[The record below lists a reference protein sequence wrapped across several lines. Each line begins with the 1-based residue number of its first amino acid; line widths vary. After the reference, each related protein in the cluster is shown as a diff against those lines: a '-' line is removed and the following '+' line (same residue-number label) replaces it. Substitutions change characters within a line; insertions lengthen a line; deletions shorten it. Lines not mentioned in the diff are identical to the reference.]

1 MIEFVVVFIS
11 LTSKTA
17 RISLTNGLVAVPQRV
32 SSTSTTTTATH
43 GQLEF
48 NIDSLIPESV
58 QNVRDR
64 YRQRRGVGGSRSG
77 SEAAEFTSH
86 EFFFAVNNDD
96 IEKVAE
102 IIASGFDVSAPFKE
116 FHHGTCLHL
125 IAHFGSLNM
134 MYLILSRVASVDFI
148 NAQDKELRTAAMC
161 AVVGQKHEILRLL
174 VQCGADVARRG
185 PDGMTVLH
193 LAAKVGNLTATE
205 IILEHYRLKVTFQR
219 FEAFI
224 NAVDEGQW
232 TALVWAAENGLSSIE
247 SYLIALGASPNIC
260 DSENN
265 SALHWAALSNSVDT
279 ILPLL
284 GSNCDF
290 NLQNV
295 NGDTAL

>member
-1 MIEFVVVFIS
+1 MNETVRMSVI
-11 LTSKTA
+11 LTQFSSFLCFRKTA
-17 RISLTNGLVAVPQRV
+17 RISLSNGLVAVTQR
-32 SSTSTTTTATH
+32 SASN
-43 GQLEF
+43 GQQQLDF

-64 YRQRRGVGGSRSG
+64 YRQRRGAQRSG
-77 SEAAEFTSH
+77 SEATDFTSH

-102 IIASGFDVSAPFKE
+102 IIASGFDVSTPLKQ

-125 IAHFGSLNM
+125 IAHYGSLNM

-148 NAQDKELRTAAMC
+148 NAQDKELRTAVMC
-161 AVVGQKHEILRLL
+161 AVVGEKHEILRLL
-174 VQCGADVARRG
+174 VQCGADVARKG

-205 IILEHYRLKVTFQR
+205 IILEHYRQKVTFQK
-219 FEAFI
+219 FESFV

-247 SYLIALGASPNIC
+247 SYLISLGASPNIC

-265 SALHWAALSNSVDT
+265 SALHWAALSNSVET

-290 NLQNV
+290 NLQNI

>member
-1 MIEFVVVFIS
+1 MPHNPM
-11 LTSKTA
+11 A
-17 RISLTNGLVAVPQRV
+17 NGK
-32 SSTSTTTTATH
+32 
-43 GQLEF
+43 LEF
-48 NIDSLIPESV
+48 NIDKLIPESV

-64 YRQRRGVGGSRSG
+64 YRQRRGAHRSG
-77 SEAAEFTSH
+77 SEAEFTSH
-86 EFFFAVNNDD
+86 EFFFAVSNDD

-102 IIASGFDVSAPFKE
+102 IIASGFDVSAPSKE

-134 MYLILSRVASVDFI
+134 LYLILSRVASVDFI

-161 AVVGQKHEILRLL
+161 AVVGEKHEILRLL
-174 VQCGADVARRG
+174 VQCGADVARKG
-185 PDGMTVLH
+185 PDGMTALH
-193 LAAKVGNLTATE
+193 LAAKVGNLIATQ
-205 IILEHYRLKVTFQR
+205 IILEHYRKKVTFQK

-224 NAVDEGQW
+224 NAVDDGQW
-232 TALVWAAENGLSSIE
+232 TALVWAAENGLNEIE

-265 SALHWAALSNSVDT
+265 SSLHWAALSNNVET

-284 GSNCDF
+284 ESNCDF

>member
-1 MIEFVVVFIS
+1 MECS
-11 LTSKTA
+11 NELTYYPNQEGFMKTA
-17 RISLTNGLVAVPQRV
+17 RISLNSGSVTVPQRIGPNG
-32 SSTSTTTTATH
+32 TI
-43 GQLEF
+43 EF
-48 NIDSLIPESV
+48 NIDTLIPESV

-64 YRQRRGVGGSRSG
+64 YRQRRGAHRSG
-77 SEAAEFTSH
+77 SEAEFTSH

-116 FHHGTCLHL
+116 FHFGTCLHL

-134 MYLILSRVASVDFI
+134 MYLILSRVASLDFI

-174 VQCGADVARRG
+174 VQCGADVTRRG

-193 LAAKVGNLTATE
+193 LAAKVGNLLATQ
-205 IILEHYRLKVTFQR
+205 IILEHYKLKVTFQK
-219 FEAFI
+219 FEQFI
-224 NAVDEGQW
+224 NAVDDGQW
-232 TALVWAAENGLSSIE
+232 TPLVWAAENGLSNIE
-247 SYLIALGASPNIC
+247 SYLISLGANPNIC

>member
-1 MIEFVVVFIS
+1 MAI
-11 LTSKTA
+11 
-17 RISLTNGLVAVPQRV
+17 PQRV
-32 SSTSTTTTATH
+32 STN
-43 GQLEF
+43 GQIGF
-48 NIDSLIPESV
+48 DIDTLIPESV

-64 YRQRRGVGGSRSG
+64 YRQRRGGGGGSNRGG
-77 SEAAEFTSH
+77 SETEFTSH

-102 IIASGFDVSAPFKE
+102 IIASGFDVAAPFKE
-116 FHHGTCLHL
+116 FHWGTCLHL

-174 VQCGADVARRG
+174 IQCGADVARRG

-205 IILEHYRLKVTFQR
+205 IILEHYRLKVTFQK
-219 FEAFI
+219 FKSFI
-224 NAVDEGQW
+224 NDVDDGRW
-232 TALVWAAENGLSSIE
+232 TALVWAAENGLSAIE
-247 SYLIALGASPNIC
+247 SYLISLGASPNIC

-265 SALHWAALSNSVDT
+265 SALHWAALSNSVET

-284 GSNCDF
+284 GSDCNF

-295 NGDTAL
+295 NGDTPL

>member
-1 MIEFVVVFIS
+1 M
-11 LTSKTA
+11 
-17 RISLTNGLVAVPQRV
+17 
-32 SSTSTTTTATH
+32 
-43 GQLEF
+43 
-48 NIDSLIPESV
+48 

-64 YRQRRGVGGSRSG
+64 YRQRRSAHRSG
-77 SEAAEFTSH
+77 SETSEFTSH
-86 EFFFAVNNDD
+86 EFFHAVNNDD
-96 IEKVAE
+96 IERVAE

-125 IAHFGSLNM
+125 IAHYGSLNM
-134 MYLILSRVASVDFI
+134 MYLILSRVSSMDFI

-161 AVVGQKHEILRLL
+161 AVVEQKHEILRLL
-174 VQCGADVARRG
+174 VQCGADVAKKG
-185 PDGMTVLH
+185 PDGTTVLH
-193 LAAKVGNLTATE
+193 LAAKVDNLTATK
-205 IILEHYRLKVTFQR
+205 IILEHYRQKVTFQK

-224 NAVDEGQW
+224 NAVDDGQW
-232 TALVWAAENGLSSIE
+232 TALVWAAENGLNEIE
-247 SYLIALGASPNIC
+247 SYLISLGASPNIC

-265 SALHWAALSNSVDT
+265 SALHWAALSNRVEA

>member
-1 MIEFVVVFIS
+1 MTNGVVAT
-11 LTSKTA
+11 LPH
-17 RISLTNGLVAVPQRV
+17 RISSQSTASTATNGQV
-32 SSTSTTTTATH
+32 
-43 GQLEF
+43 EF
-48 NIDSLIPESV
+48 NIDNLIPESV

-64 YRQRRGVGGSRSG
+64 YRQRGSKVGVGGQLNRSG
-77 SEAAEFTSH
+77 SDSSEFTSH

-102 IIASGFDVSAPFKE
+102 IIASGFDVSAPYKE

-174 VQCGADVARRG
+174 VQCGADVAKRG

-205 IILEHYRLKVTFQR
+205 IILEHYRLKVTFQK

-224 NAVDEGQW
+224 NAVDDGQW

>member
-1 MIEFVVVFIS
+1 M
-11 LTSKTA
+11 
-17 RISLTNGLVAVPQRV
+17 PQRMP
-32 SSTSTTTTATH
+32 AN
-43 GQLEF
+43 GMEF
-48 NIDSLIPESV
+48 NIDNLIPESV

-64 YRQRRGVGGSRSG
+64 YRQRRGGAAHRIG
-77 SEAAEFTSH
+77 SETEFTSH

-102 IIASGFDVSAPFKE
+102 IIASGFDISAPFKE
-116 FHHGTCLHL
+116 FHWGTCLHL

-134 MYLILSRVASVDFI
+134 IYLILSRVASVEFI

-174 VQCGADVARRG
+174 MQCGADVAKRG

-205 IILEHYRLKVTFQR
+205 IILEHFRLKVTFQK
-219 FEAFI
+219 FQAFI
-224 NAVDEGQW
+224 NAVDDGQW

-247 SYLIALGASPNIC
+247 SYLISLGASPNIC
-260 DSENN
+260 DSEHN
-265 SALHWAALSNSVDT
+265 SALHWAALSNSVET